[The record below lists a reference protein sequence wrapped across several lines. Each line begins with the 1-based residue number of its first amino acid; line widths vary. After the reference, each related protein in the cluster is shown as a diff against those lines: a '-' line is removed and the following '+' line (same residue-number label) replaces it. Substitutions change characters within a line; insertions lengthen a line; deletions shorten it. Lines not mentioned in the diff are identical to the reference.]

1 MPTFSMRET
10 SSQKPL
16 LSERNTTTPIAILP
30 TEHSSMYEE
39 GTEKNIDNET

>member
-1 MPTFSMRET
+1 MPTFPMRET

-30 TEHSSMYEE
+30 TENSLIHE
-39 GTEKNIDNET
+39 GTYKNIDNET